1 MEVPSWIKKQKITEN
16 FEIICGKHDDIKEWV
31 QDASGYL
38 LIRINH
44 ETKEIEVAHCTN
56 SHTITKMITG
66 KKADEIYHT
75 IIRLGLISRL
85 DHAAYFGT
93 ELKKAEIA
101 LKTGEP
107 YIQE

>member
-1 MEVPSWIKKQKITEN
+1 METPAWIKKQKLAEN
-16 FEIICGKHDDIKEWV
+16 FEIIDGQHDDIKEWCL
-31 QDASGYL
+31 DPTGYL
-38 LIRINH
+38 LIRINR

-56 SHTITKMITG
+56 EHVITKMITG

-85 DHAAYFGT
+85 DHASYLGT

-101 LKTGEP
+101 LKTGEQ
-107 YIQE
+107 YTQE